1 MPAGG
6 CGHNVAAA
14 VRDGTQAHAPAMST
28 CGDTV
33 VQAQGPPR
41 ALGRGAKENGV
52 RDVCAPRGIGSRLW
66 TASRVAGRQT
76 IVDRN
81 TAKLVHTSQA
91 CILKSSLGEL

>member
-1 MPAGG
+1 
-6 CGHNVAAA
+6 
-14 VRDGTQAHAPAMST
+14 
-28 CGDTV
+28 
-33 VQAQGPPR
+33 
-41 ALGRGAKENGV
+41 V

-66 TASRVAGRQT
+66 TASRVAGRQA